1 MVRLHRTEGYRVRI
15 MDIVYILV
23 LFYLLWKSWC
33 YQERID
39 ENEKEIKQLRE
50 ELDYVYDDIN
60 ELKQGLENDNLN
72 DD

>member
-1 MVRLHRTEGYRVRI
+1 